1 MINVT
6 VHDSIHEIDASN
18 WDEIVGTGRYL
29 QTHAWLAILENDGL
43 VDCPPKYFV
52 CRREN
57 GQIVAHLAAYMIE
70 TSLLVFAKG
79 VLNSLAEAVRKV
91 WPKFLLPR
99 ILECGS
105 PAGIGNPLC
114 VREGVGFGEIIEPLC
129 QSLEAVARKAKIR
142 IIVVR
147 DFLEGEAQALSD
159 FERRGFGRVP
169 NLPTLEI
176 AVRWKTFDEYV
187 SAMRHSARKRLRR
200 HLRDAAASQLTTRLR
215 SQFADSADQLASHVM
230 NMNEHAKEVTREVL
244 SPKFYRN
251 LSANPTNCRVVE
263 VMKGESLVAHMLVIT
278 DAATLRPLRFGR
290 EQAGAHD
297 SAYFL
302 AITRVVQLAI
312 EERMDLIDC
321 GITTSWVKT
330 DFGAK
335 MIPIWMFVRIRAPF
349 GMMMLKM
356 LRAMNPVPDIIE
368 RKIFKEDLPS

>member
-6 VHDSIHEIDASN
+6 VHDSIHEIDASD
-18 WDEIVGTGRYL
+18 WDEIVGAGRHL

-70 TSLLVFAKG
+70 TSLLVFSKG
-79 VLNSLAEAVRKV
+79 VLNSLVEAIRKV

-114 VREGVGFGEIIEPLC
+114 VREGVGSGEIIEPLC
-129 QSLEAVARKAKIR
+129 LSLEAVAEKAKIR
-142 IIVVR
+142 IIVLR
-147 DFLEGEAQALSD
+147 DFLESEAQALSD
-159 FERRGFGRVP
+159 VEKRGFGRVP
-169 NLPTLEI
+169 NLPTMEI
-176 AVRWKTFDEYV
+176 AVRWKTFDEYL
-187 SAMRHSARKRLRR
+187 SAMRHSPRKKLRR
-200 HLRDAAASQLTTRLR
+200 HLRDAAASELTTRLR
-215 SQFADSADQLASHVM
+215 SQFADSADQLARHVI
-230 NMNEHAKEVTREVL
+230 NMNEHAKEFTREVL

-251 LSANPTNCRVVE
+251 LSASPANCRIVE
-263 VMKGESLVAHMLVIT
+263 VLKGENLVAHMLVVT
-278 DAATLRPLRFGR
+278 DATTLRPLRFGR
-290 EQAGAHD
+290 EQAGAQD

-321 GITTSWVKT
+321 GITTSSVKT

-349 GMMMLKM
+349 GMTLLNV
-356 LRAMNPVPDIIE
+356 LRAMNPVPEITE
-368 RKIFKEDLPS
+368 KNIFKAE

>member
-6 VHDSIHEIDASN
+6 VHDSIHEIDASD
-18 WDEIVGTGRYL
+18 WDEIVGAGRHL

-70 TSLLVFAKG
+70 TSLLVFSKG
-79 VLNSLAEAVRKV
+79 VLNSLVEAIRKV

-114 VREGVGFGEIIEPLC
+114 VREGVRSGEIIEPLC
-129 QSLEAVARKAKIR
+129 LSLEAVAEKAKIR
-142 IIVVR
+142 IIVLR
-147 DFLEGEAQALSD
+147 DFLESEAQALSD
-159 FERRGFGRVP
+159 VEKRGFGRVP
-169 NLPTLEI
+169 NLPTMEI
-176 AVRWKTFDEYV
+176 AVRWKTFDEYL
-187 SAMRHSARKRLRR
+187 SAMRHSPRKKLRR
-200 HLRDAAASQLTTRLR
+200 HLRDAAASELTTRLR
-215 SQFADSADQLASHVM
+215 SQFADSADQLAHHVI
-230 NMNEHAKEVTREVL
+230 NMNEHAKEFTREVL

-251 LSANPTNCRVVE
+251 LSASPANCRIVE
-263 VMKGESLVAHMLVIT
+263 VLKGENLVAHMLVVT
-278 DAATLRPLRFGR
+278 DATTLRPLRFGR
-290 EQAGAHD
+290 EQAGAQD

-321 GITTSWVKT
+321 GITTSSVKT

-349 GMMMLKM
+349 GMTLLNV
-356 LRAMNPVPDIIE
+356 LRAMNPVPEITE
-368 RKIFKEDLPS
+368 KNVFKAG

>member
-6 VHDSIHEIDASN
+6 VHDSIHEIDASD
-18 WDEIVGTGRYL
+18 WDEIVGAGRHL

-70 TSLLVFAKG
+70 TSLLVFSKG
-79 VLNSLAEAVRKV
+79 VLNSLVEAIRKV

-114 VREGVGFGEIIEPLC
+114 VREGVGSGEIIEPLC
-129 QSLEAVARKAKIR
+129 QSLEAVAEKAKIR
-142 IIVVR
+142 IIVLR
-147 DFLEGEAQALSD
+147 DFLESEAQALSD
-159 FERRGFGRVP
+159 VEKRGFGRVP
-169 NLPTLEI
+169 NLPTMEI
-176 AVRWKTFDEYV
+176 AVRWKTFDEYL
-187 SAMRHSARKRLRR
+187 SAMRHSPRKKLRR
-200 HLRDAAASQLTTRLR
+200 HLRDAAASELTTRLR
-215 SQFADSADQLASHVM
+215 SQFADSADQLARHVI
-230 NMNEHAKEVTREVL
+230 NMNEHAKEFTREVL

-251 LSANPTNCRVVE
+251 LSASPANCRIVE
-263 VMKGESLVAHMLVIT
+263 VLKGENLVAHMLVVT
-278 DAATLRPLRFGR
+278 DATTLRPLRFGR
-290 EQAGAHD
+290 EQAGAQD

-321 GITTSWVKT
+321 GITTSSVKT

-335 MIPIWMFVRIRAPF
+335 MIPISMFVRIRAPF
-349 GMMMLKM
+349 GMTLLNV
-356 LRAMNPVPDIIE
+356 LRAMNPVPEITE
-368 RKIFKEDLPS
+368 KNIFKAE

>member
-6 VHDSIHEIDASN
+6 VHDSIHEIDASD
-18 WDEIVGTGRYL
+18 WDEIVGAGRHL

-70 TSLLVFAKG
+70 TSLLVFSKG
-79 VLNSLAEAVRKV
+79 VLNSLVEAIRKV

-114 VREGVGFGEIIEPLC
+114 VREGVRSGEIIEPLC
-129 QSLEAVARKAKIR
+129 LSLEAVAEKAKIR
-142 IIVVR
+142 IIVLR
-147 DFLEGEAQALSD
+147 DFLESEAQALSD
-159 FERRGFGRVP
+159 VEKRGFGRVP
-169 NLPTLEI
+169 NLPTMEI
-176 AVRWKTFDEYV
+176 AVRWKTFDEYL
-187 SAMRHSARKRLRR
+187 SAMRHSPRKKLRR
-200 HLRDAAASQLTTRLR
+200 HLRDAAASELTTRLR
-215 SQFADSADQLASHVM
+215 SQFADSADQLAHHVI
-230 NMNEHAKEVTREVL
+230 NMNEHAKEFTREVL

-251 LSANPTNCRVVE
+251 LSASPANCRIVE
-263 VMKGESLVAHMLVIT
+263 VLKGENLVAHMLVVT
-278 DAATLRPLRFGR
+278 DATTLRPLRFGR
-290 EQAGAHD
+290 EQAGAQD

-312 EERMDLIDC
+312 EECMDLIDC
-321 GITTSWVKT
+321 GITTSSVKT

-349 GMMMLKM
+349 GMTLLNV
-356 LRAMNPVPDIIE
+356 LRAMNPVPEITE
-368 RKIFKEDLPS
+368 KNIFKAE

>member
-6 VHDSIHEIDASN
+6 VHDSIHEIDASD
-18 WDEIVGTGRYL
+18 WDEIVGAGRHL

-70 TSLLVFAKG
+70 TSLLVFSKG
-79 VLNSLAEAVRKV
+79 VLNSLVEAIRKV

-114 VREGVGFGEIIEPLC
+114 VREGVGSGEIIEPLC
-129 QSLEAVARKAKIR
+129 LSLEAVAEKAKIR
-142 IIVVR
+142 IIVLR
-147 DFLEGEAQALSD
+147 DFLESEAQALSD
-159 FERRGFGRVP
+159 VEKRGFGRVP
-169 NLPTLEI
+169 NLPTMEI
-176 AVRWKTFDEYV
+176 AVRWKTFDEYL
-187 SAMRHSARKRLRR
+187 SAMRHSPRKKLRR
-200 HLRDAAASQLTTRLR
+200 HLRDAAASELTTRLR
-215 SQFADSADQLASHVM
+215 SQFADSADQLARHVI
-230 NMNEHAKEVTREVL
+230 NMNEHAKEFTREVL

-251 LSANPTNCRVVE
+251 LSASPANCRIVE
-263 VMKGESLVAHMLVIT
+263 VLKGENLVAHMLVVT
-278 DAATLRPLRFGR
+278 DATTLRPLRFGR
-290 EQAGAHD
+290 EQAGAQD
-297 SAYFL
+297 NAYFL

-321 GITTSWVKT
+321 GITTSSVKT

-349 GMMMLKM
+349 GMTLLNV
-356 LRAMNPVPDIIE
+356 LRAMNPVPEITE
-368 RKIFKEDLPS
+368 KNIFKAD